1 MGKWASSGCLFN
13 FISFYWCIGRKHLEV
28 MFDFLMIFF
37 VVSTICNY
45 LDRNGVTITLYKRS
59 RDWKK
64 KYARTY
70 FDLPAS
76 RWSTKNWFILYCC
89 CGCDCDWWLLLLLLQ
104 LPVVKSARVFQ
115 LMCAHT
121 IFNRNICFSFSTKC
135 DYPNIKKINCEPKT
149 FTAIYILLL
158 ELQFFDVSDTIMFCL
173 WIGRKSTL
181 NSGNESISHRY
192 RNEKKRNK
200 ISHLTMII

>member
-1 MGKWASSGCLFN
+1 
-13 FISFYWCIGRKHLEV
+13 

-37 VVSTICNY
+37 LVLTICNY

-59 RDWKK
+59 RECKK
-64 KYARTY
+64 NTRAYTSI
-70 FDLPAS
+70 FQLLNDQP
-76 RWSTKNWFILYCC
+76 KNWFILYCC
-89 CGCDCDWWLLLLLLQ
+89 CGCDWWLLLLLLQ

-173 WIGRKSTL
+173 
-181 NSGNESISHRY
+181 
-192 RNEKKRNK
+192 
-200 ISHLTMII
+200 